1 MIANNQNRYRVT
13 TKFTLL
19 KVGLL
24 IVLLS
29 IVINFVRKIRSD
41 TFNQK
46 AIIGLTLG
54 TIALTGIF
62 CFISTI
68 KRIEYDDIKQT
79 LYIVDTKTQKEIEV
93 PVQNIDEIYLSAF
106 GGRENSSYVI
116 VYRDFQQQQQ
126 KVRFFPIPFDDL
138 IKTIRADMELKNP
151 NVVIRNWT
159 FGWNELFE

>member
-1 MIANNQNRYRVT
+1 MTNNQNRYRVS

-29 IVINFVRKIRSD
+29 IIINFVREIRSD

-62 CFISTI
+62 YFISTR
-68 KRIEYDDIKQT
+68 KRIDYDDNKQT
-79 LYIVDTKTQKEIEV
+79 LCIVDTKTQTEIEV
-93 PVQNIDEIYLSAF
+93 PVENIDEIYLSAF
-106 GGRENSSYVI
+106 GGRGNSFYVI
-116 VYRDFQQQQQ
+116 VYRDFHHQQQ
-126 KVRFFPIPFDDL
+126 KVRLFPIFFDDS
-138 IKTIRADMELKNP
+138 IKTIKVDTELKNQ